1 MARTGGANDIKKTL
15 ETCMKT
21 ASLAGIPCQV
31 HRLSSSTSEIL
42 RHDSK

>member
-1 MARTGGANDIKKTL
+1 MARTGGATDIKKTL
-15 ETCMKT
+15 EAGMKT
-21 ASLAGIPCQV
+21 ASLAGIPSQV